1 MKRLVIALLL
11 PAAIASAAFADGKM
25 YWPERVSPEIP
36 YQRALI
42 LFDEGTQTLVLQS
55 KYEIPAGTDPS
66 PIGWVVPVPAVPEL
80 ASMPAHEA
88 SELFMDLALRS
99 TPRITDVWSVVFTIL
114 FFSVAVGALVTLL
127 LCALSS
133 ILPRP
138 AWLRRNREPLAHYAI
153 LVLFGCFVAGILLPS
168 LGVSQAV
175 RGVDVVD
182 LIAEERVGIYD
193 VSVVRSDNAER
204 LVAWLNE
211 HNFRFGEGD
220 TAAFESHVSKG
231 WCFVAAMINPG
242 AGEDEQRVVS
252 EGLAAPLILR
262 FPSPNP
268 VYPLALTATGGFE
281 TEVLIYLASSSKM
294 TCNGRMTLRFAGKMP
309 GQPLLR
315 LEFETTP
322 KGFFDPMKMEFPYL
336 CKFKDTLTPDQ
347 MREDIVFTKAQDD
360 EPYREHI
367 VRW

>member
-1 MKRLVIALLL
+1 MKPLVIAALLL
-11 PAAIASAAFADGKM
+11 AATASAALADGKM

-66 PIGWVVPVPAVPEL
+66 PIGWVVPVPSVPEL

-88 SELFMDLALRS
+88 SALFMDLALRS
-99 TPRITDVWSVVFTIL
+99 TPRITDVGSVVFTVL
-114 FFSVAVGALVTLL
+114 FFLVAAGALVTLL
-127 LCALSS
+127 LCSLSS
-133 ILPRP
+133 LVPLPRWFM
-138 AWLRRNREPLAHYAI
+138 AHKETLNRCAI
-153 LVLFGCFVAGILLPS
+153 CALFGCFLVGILLPG
-168 LGVSQAV
+168 LGRQRAVS
-175 RGVDVVD
+175 GVDV
-182 LIAEERVGIYD
+182 ITEERVGIYD
-193 VSVVRSDNAER
+193 VSVVRSDDPAR
-204 LVAWLNE
+204 LIAWLNE
-211 HNFRFGEGD
+211 HNFRFGDGD
-220 TAAFESHVSKG
+220 TAAFESHVAKG

-262 FPSPNP
+262 FPSSSPI
-268 VYPLALTATGGFE
+268 YPLALTGTGGFE

-294 TCNGRMTLRFAGKMP
+294 TCKDRMTLRFAGKMP
-309 GQPLLR
+309 GQPLLH

-322 KGFFDPMKMEFPYL
+322 KGFFDAVKMDFPYL

-347 MREDIVFTKAQDD
+347 MREDIAFTKAQDD
-360 EPYREHI
+360 EPYQEHI

>member
-1 MKRLVIALLL
+1 MKLFVIPILFL
-11 PAAIASAAFADGKM
+11 AAIASAAFADGKM
-25 YWPERVSPEIP
+25 YWPERVLPEIP
-36 YQRALI
+36 HQRALI

-55 KYEIPAGTDPS
+55 KYEIPKGDNPP

-80 ASMPAHEA
+80 ASMPADSAE
-88 SELFMDLALRS
+88 ELFMDLARRS
-99 TPRITDVWSVVFTIL
+99 TPRVTEVWPTVFGVLLVT
-114 FFSVAVGALVTLL
+114 VTVGALATLL
-127 LCALSS
+127 LCLLSLV
-133 ILPRP
+133 LPRP
-138 AWLRRNREPLAHYAI
+138 AWLRRNREPLARYAI
-153 LVLFGCFVAGILLPS
+153 LVLFGCFVAGILLPG
-168 LGVSQAV
+168 LGRRQRAD
-175 RGVDVVD
+175 GVD

-193 VSVVRSDNAER
+193 VSVVRSDSAER

-211 HNFRFGEGD
+211 RNFKFGDGD

-231 WCFVAAMINPG
+231 WCFVAAMINPSV
-242 AGEDEQRVVS
+242 GEAKQRVVS

-268 VYPLALTATGGFE
+268 IYPLALTATGGFE

-294 TCNGRMTLRFAGKMP
+294 TCKDRMTLRFAGNMP
-309 GQPLLR
+309 GKPLLH

-322 KGFFDPMKMEFPYL
+322 KGFFDAVKMDFPYL

-347 MREDIVFTKAQDD
+347 MREDIVFTKAEDD